1 MRLGEPTEPR
11 GNTTNPPALALIM
24 CWQCENYDQY
34 IAHCRELLKRAT
46 DPLSRQGLDILIEK
60 AAAAKRDLH
69 PDQPLN

>member
-1 MRLGEPTEPR
+1 
-11 GNTTNPPALALIM
+11 M

-60 AAAAKRDLH
+60 AASAKRDLH